1 MVTIGFDPVT
11 VSVVETMLVLEF
23 NVSIIDGFLDRSVEV
38 TFFTINGT
46 ALGLS
51 VVVLTNY

>member
-23 NVSIIDGFLDRSVEV
+23 NVSILDGFLDRSVEV
-38 TFFTINGT
+38 TFSTLDGT

-51 VVVLTNY
+51 VVLSNY